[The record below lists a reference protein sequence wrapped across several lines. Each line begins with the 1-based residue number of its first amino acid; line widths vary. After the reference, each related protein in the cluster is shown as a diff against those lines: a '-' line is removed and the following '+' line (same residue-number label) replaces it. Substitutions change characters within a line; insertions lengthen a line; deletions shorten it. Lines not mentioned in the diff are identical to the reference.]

1 MPKRS
6 IADFFKPFAH
16 PRHNQPSPDHDGSEH
31 PRPAQRSRSNTPQP
45 NTHSLPEPPTAN
57 NPIAIT
63 SSQSS
68 LLSSLPDSSP
78 NEPAESLNLPSEL
91 PTVQVD
97 TIAPARSFVEELGGS
112 QTAILPSSQRVV
124 RNGEVVIKDSDDD
137 RSDSDVSLED
147 LDDLIASRRPPIAS
161 SPPSPDALSSFQPL
175 SSAHSRGVKD
185 GTRSRSSKSGS
196 TLPKGLSSTE
206 TKLPTYKFSLA
217 ALIKQSQNDENSRT
231 SRQDAKHLIES
242 LDQQKPVAR
251 ATANVELDKDLL
263 ASVIR
268 DDEDG
273 TDLGRLMAAIERT
286 EALQQEEAWSFF
298 DRNREVVDVEPADC
312 PLVPDHHWQS
322 IFEDPPTRQQAFLS
336 GYVGE
341 CASLRQLPDELL
353 IWLLDAASHEERND
367 LRFSYCQ
374 TLQDLGDR
382 VAGCLTPDKVDKL
395 FECVGARPEALDL
408 GKPAVLSVAT
418 SKRK

>member
-16 PRHNQPSPDHDGSEH
+16 PRHSQPSPDHDGPEH

-45 NTHSLPEPPTAN
+45 NTHSLPGLPTAN
-57 NPIAIT
+57 NAIPIT

-78 NEPAESLNLPSEL
+78 NEPAESFNLPSEL

-97 TIAPARSFVEELGGS
+97 TIAPARSFVEEFGGS

-147 LDDLIASRRPPIAS
+147 LDHLIAPRRAPIAS
-161 SPPSPDALSSFQPL
+161 SPPSPDALPTFQPIL
-175 SSAHSRGVKD
+175 SAHSRVVKD
-185 GTRSRSSKSGS
+185 GTRSRSSKSGF
-196 TLPKGLSSTE
+196 TVPKGLSSTE

-217 ALIKQSQNDENSRT
+217 ALIKQSQTDENSRT

-312 PLVPDHHWQS
+312 PFVADHHWQS
-322 IFEDPPTRQQAFLS
+322 IFEGVL
-336 GYVGE
+336 V
-341 CASLRQLPDELL
+341 LVLPEST
-353 IWLLDAASHEERND
+353 I
-367 LRFSYCQ
+367 
-374 TLQDLGDR
+374 
-382 VAGCLTPDKVDKL
+382 
-395 FECVGARPEALDL
+395 
-408 GKPAVLSVAT
+408 
-418 SKRK
+418 